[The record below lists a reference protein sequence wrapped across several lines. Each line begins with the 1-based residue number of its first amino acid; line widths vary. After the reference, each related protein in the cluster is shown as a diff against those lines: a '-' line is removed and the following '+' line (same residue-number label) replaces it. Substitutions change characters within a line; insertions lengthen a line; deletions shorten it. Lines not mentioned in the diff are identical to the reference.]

1 MKYLSILILPLTLFA
16 SSIEAEK
23 VIDAGGCQTK
33 LIQKMEPQ
41 YPNTNFQGYAVIKF
55 NINEM
60 GALSNTKVKESMCVD
75 SRSETGEIIFTKCP
89 FFKAASVD
97 ASRYLKYKLPVD
109 KNGQACSIKDHEYT
123 YNYSLY
129 SQDFKKDGFM
139 SRDELIESLSN

>member
-1 MKYLSILILPLTLFA
+1 MKYLSIIILPFILFA

-23 VIDAGGCQTK
+23 VIDASGCQTK
-33 LIQKMEPQ
+33 LSQKMEPQ
-41 YPNTNFQGYAVIKF
+41 YPNTNFQGYVVIKF
-55 NINEM
+55 NISEM
-60 GALSNTKVKESMCVD
+60 GTLTNTKVKESMCVD

-97 ASRYLKYKLPVD
+97 ASRYLKYKSPVD
-109 KNGQACSIKDHEYT
+109 LNGKACSIKDHEYT

>member
-1 MKYLSILILPLTLFA
+1 MKYLSILILPFILFA

-55 NINEM
+55 NISEM
-60 GALSNTKVKESMCVD
+60 GTLANTKVKESMCVD

-109 KNGQACSIKDHEYT
+109 LNGKACSIKDHEYT

-139 SRDELIESLSN
+139 SRNELIESLSN

>member
-1 MKYLSILILPLTLFA
+1 MKYLSILILPFILFA
-16 SSIEAEK
+16 PSIEAEK
-23 VIDAGGCQTK
+23 VFDDSGCQTK

-55 NINEM
+55 NISEM
-60 GALSNTKVKESMCVD
+60 GTLTNTKVKESMCVD

-109 KNGQACSIKDHEYT
+109 LNGKACSIKDHEYT

>member
-1 MKYLSILILPLTLFA
+1 MMK
-16 SSIEAEK
+16 
-23 VIDAGGCQTK
+23 
-33 LIQKMEPQ
+33 PQ
-41 YPNTNFQGYAVIKF
+41 YPNTNYQGYAVIKF
-55 NINEM
+55 DINET
-60 GALSNTKVKESMCVD
+60 GNLNNTKAIKSMCVE

-89 FFKAASVD
+89 FFKTTSID

-109 KNGQACSIKDHEYT
+109 LNGKACSIKDHEYT